1 MCYLTCYVFN
11 ILCYDLLANKFVKD
25 KEKEKVRQKCIRF
38 FTESQKVFLK
48 FSKADNLYKGGD
60 DSMEIGV

>member
-1 MCYLTCYVFN
+1 M
-11 ILCYDLLANKFVKD
+11 CYDLLANKFVKD

-60 DSMEIGV
+60 DTMEIGV